1 MKNLLIIVF
10 CKINYNKIER
20 KGDVQKTFTIM
31 LFDLVNEDQLLRLM
45 TCLTS
50 TYWNKVTFKWNTNL
64 PNHSLAR

>member
-50 TYWNKVTFKWNTNL
+50 TY
-64 PNHSLAR
+64 